1 MKSTTGQYAGG
12 IFKLIEKA
20 AYLVV
25 GGLMISKNLNL
36 K

>member
-25 GGLMISKNLNL
+25 GGFNHHVLR
-36 K
+36 